1 MFRRETVP
9 GEAESSDRQSDR
21 QTDRHVSNRP
31 EFGGSEVEVVDG
43 VEVHVLSVPSKG
55 GLPHPEVEVGSVD
68 SRNSHSVLVHHSVKN
83 GG

>member
-1 MFRRETVP
+1 MFRRERVP
-9 GEAESSDRQSDR
+9 GETGSSDRQSDR
-21 QTDRHVSNRP
+21 HVSDRP

-43 VEVHVLSVPSKG
+43 VEVHVLSVPGKG
-55 GLPHPEVEVGSVD
+55 GLPHPEVEVGGVD